1 MRMASFNNICSR
13 GFDCLVVIRK
23 KDAND
28 VLANRDMSFDF
39 ESDAY
44 AIVSDDSR
52 RTYRR
57 SWLNGVVIHLAQFL
71 C

>member
-1 MRMASFNNICSR
+1 M
-13 GFDCLVVIRK
+13 VVIRK

-39 ESDAY
+39 ESDSY